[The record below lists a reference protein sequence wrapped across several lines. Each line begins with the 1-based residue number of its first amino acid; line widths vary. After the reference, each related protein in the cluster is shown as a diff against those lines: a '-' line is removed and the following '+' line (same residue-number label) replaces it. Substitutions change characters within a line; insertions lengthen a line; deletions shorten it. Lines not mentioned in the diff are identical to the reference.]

1 MERRTAIFW
10 GVCIPS
16 RVALTLV
23 ARQGSPPVR
32 LYAAVAAY
40 QWLSGSVDNSVGMF
54 GGPVWWADE
63 RPLHGLLFALYAA
76 TDDWRWLA
84 LDTSFG
90 AFNWLREARK
100 S

>member
-1 MERRTAIFW
+1 MRDALFW

-23 ARQGSPPVR
+23 ARQGFAPARVF
-32 LYAAVAAY
+32 AAVAAY
-40 QWLSGSVDNSVGMF
+40 RWLSGAEDSHVGFF
-54 GGPVWWADE
+54 GGRVWWADE
-63 RPLHGLLFALYAA
+63 RPVHGAFFALYAA

-84 LDTSFG
+84 ADTAFG
-90 AFNWLREARK
+90 ALNWIREEGR